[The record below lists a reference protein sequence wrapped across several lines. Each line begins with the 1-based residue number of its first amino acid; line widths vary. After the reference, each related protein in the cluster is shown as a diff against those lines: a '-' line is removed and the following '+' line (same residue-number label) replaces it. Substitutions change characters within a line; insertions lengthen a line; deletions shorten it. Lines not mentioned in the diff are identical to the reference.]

1 MVLFSKYPDIMKDFL
16 NFFRKTQKNHQK
28 FVLLKLCNTLGA
40 TDSFEC
46 VFKHCSLLSETS
58 IKITFFFLINHQ
70 AYFFQWANT
79 SVVHL
84 KREVK
89 YLGRKEKKRKGLGKV
104 QTLKISQVLL

>member
-46 VFKHCSLLSETS
+46 VFKHCSLLSETP
-58 IKITFFFLINHQ
+58 IKITFFFNKSSSVFLSMGK
-70 AYFFQWANT
+70 YFCGT
-79 SVVHL
+79 S
-84 KREVK
+84 
-89 YLGRKEKKRKGLGKV
+89 
-104 QTLKISQVLL
+104 